1 MERSRNET
9 SEANVTRQDAKN
21 PHRIGTALRSWAGFY
36 ASIREK
42 GGIGWPDR
50 ILGPRPGLKEI
61 TLVCWCLFI
70 ACLVV
75 PLSVLLL
82 LHWKAGSLGDFV
94 YFYGIGH
101 LANEHSAARL
111 YDYGMQL
118 KIFNETEPLRD
129 GTWGPS
135 PYPPFVAIFFC
146 PFARLPFRFAYL
158 LWLGISLVL
167 FTLGIRV
174 TVKGTFPKERLKGSL
189 AFCLALAY
197 PPFLMNTLINGQL
210 ASLAVCSV
218 GVAIALERRSKP
230 FISGL
235 ALSVLTYKPTL
246 LVLLL
251 PMLLLTRRLKTL
263 VGFVTGTVMLVLV
276 STAFMG
282 VQVWPVYADFLR
294 RFGQLSQTEGR
305 SALLRWQFVDLNS
318 LSYAVP
324 GGRSRAGLI
333 ILISVVAIVAV
344 WLAALLWRSSAGSKP
359 VQSLAWATVLTWTLV
374 LNIYVPIYDSVLLTI
389 ALIVML
395 GALRE
400 LEWKGSE
407 GWFFSLALLIIA
419 VSWVTEPI
427 AQSKGIQLLTV
438 LLFAIGLWQAAQLHQ
453 AMRSTA
459 AVSGRS

>member
-1 MERSRNET
+1 LLET
-9 SEANVTRQDAKN
+9 VASELISAIGADPDHPVFLPAVNFYLNVRQPNADTTYRTANVDGAGSY
-21 PHRIGTALRSWAGFY
+21 RIRG
-36 ASIREK
+36 E
-42 GGIGWPDR
+42 IGSDR
-50 ILGPRPGLKEI
+50 ILRVGLFRPI
-61 TLVCWCLFI
+61 
-70 ACLVV
+70 
-75 PLSVLLL
+75 
-82 LHWKAGSLGDFV
+82 
-94 YFYGIGH
+94 
-101 LANEHSAARL
+101 
-111 YDYGMQL
+111 
-118 KIFNETEPLRD
+118 
-129 GTWGPS
+129 
-135 PYPPFVAIFFC
+135 
-146 PFARLPFRFAYL
+146 
-158 LWLGISLVL
+158 
-167 FTLGIRV
+167 
-174 TVKGTFPKERLKGSL
+174 PKERLKGSL
-189 AFCLALAY
+189 AFCFALAY
-197 PPFLMNTLINGQL
+197 PPFLMNTLMNGQL
-210 ASLAVCSV
+210 ASVAVCCV
-218 GVAIALERRSKP
+218 CLAIALERRSKP
-230 FISGL
+230 IISGL
-235 ALSVLTYKPTL
+235 ALSVLMYKPTL
-246 LVLLL
+246 LILLL

-263 VGFVTGTVMLVLV
+263 VGFVTGTVILVLV

>member
-1 MERSRNET
+1 MTQQGERDSNSIGAAIR
-9 SEANVTRQDAKN
+9 SVTNYCSA
-21 PHRIGTALRSWAGFY
+21 IGERGSV
-36 ASIREK
+36 R
-42 GGIGWPDR
+42 WPDR
-50 ILGPRPGLKEI
+50 ILGPRPGLKEV
-61 TLVCWCLFI
+61 TLVCWCLFV

-111 YDYGMQL
+111 YDYGSQL
-118 KIFNETEPLRD
+118 KIFNEIEPLRD
-129 GTWGPS
+129 GVWGPS
-135 PYPPFVAIFFC
+135 PYPPFVALFFS
-146 PFARLPFRFAYL
+146 PFARLPFRVAYL
-158 LWLGISLVL
+158 LWLGISLIL
-167 FTLGIRV
+167 FLVGIRG
-174 TVKGTFPKERLKGSL
+174 TVRATFPKERMKGSL

-210 ASLAVCSV
+210 ASVAVCCV
-218 GVAIALERRSKP
+218 GLAIALERRSRP

-235 ALSVLTYKPTL
+235 ALSILTYKPTL
-246 LVLLL
+246 LILLL

-263 VGFVTGTVMLVLV
+263 VGFVTGTVLLGLV

-282 VQVWPVYADFLR
+282 VEVWPVYANFLR
-294 RFGQLSQTEGR
+294 RFGRLSQAGGQT
-305 SALLRWQFVDLNS
+305 ALQRWQFVDLNS

-324 GGRSRAGLI
+324 GGRSKAGLVI
-333 ILISVVAIVAV
+333 MISVATIVAV
-344 WLAALLWRSSAGSKP
+344 WLIRLLWRSSAGSRAI
-359 VQSLAWATVLTWTLV
+359 QSLAWATVLTWTLV
-374 LNIYVPIYDSVLLTI
+374 LNIYVPIYDSVLLSI

-419 VSWVTEPI
+419 VSWITEPI
-427 AQSKGIQLLTV
+427 AQNNGIQLLTI
-438 LLFAIGLWQAAQLHQ
+438 LLFALGVWQTVHLHRAIQ
-453 AMRSTA
+453 TTT
-459 AVSGRS
+459 AVSTQRS